1 MERRV
6 NMGRL
11 KSAMMDVGY
20 EAMENGIQQTADKH
34 SMSEDDVKFCI
45 LFACAYDGTWEDFVA
60 EGHMQQSKLLH

>member
-1 MERRV
+1 
-6 NMGRL
+6 MGRL

>member
-1 MERRV
+1 
-6 NMGRL
+6 MGRL

-20 EAMENGIQQTADKH
+20 EAMENSIQQTADRH